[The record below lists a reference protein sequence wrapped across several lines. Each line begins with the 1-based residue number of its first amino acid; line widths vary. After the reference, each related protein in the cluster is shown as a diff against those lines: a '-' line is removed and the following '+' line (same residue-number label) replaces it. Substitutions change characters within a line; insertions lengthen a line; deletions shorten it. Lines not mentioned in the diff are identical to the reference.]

1 MYVAYV
7 LNNCASASIKHQTP
21 LFVATGQ
28 VNDIS
33 PMLEFVFGEPVY
45 YCLDEN
51 AFPLDSRELLG
62 NFVGI
67 SEHVGHKMMFK
78 VLSNDTQKILHRSKI
93 RSAFGI
99 LSPAIFVFW
108 GRWRWRAD
116 ALRPLPPRWHD

>member
-7 LNNCASASIKHQTP
+7 LNNCASSSLKDQTP

-45 YCLDEN
+45 YCLNEED
-51 AFPLDSRELLG
+51 FPSDSRELLG

-67 SEHVGHKMMFK
+67 SEHVGHKMTFK
-78 VLSNDTQKILHRSKI
+78 VLSNDTLLSIPSRVISVWMSLVPVARVLLSHS
-93 RSAFGI
+93 SA
-99 LSPAIFVFW
+99 PAKTV
-108 GRWRWRAD
+108 
-116 ALRPLPPRWHD
+116 LPTATP